1 MSAQAVTTGQSGA
14 SDQPNGVVRPQQGN
28 GHQNAETL
36 GVFLDAAAAPLQ
48 TAEHEEIKHED
59 QRREQTRDSEL
70 LGGPAGSSDRQQT
83 AANAYDGYEMRSGEV
98 DLAGRFSQERQ
109 TGVQIGP
116 QGPVDEVN
124 LAEQTVGVDPGGSIP
139 LSGGGGIQADYH
151 TPRSSM
157 SAGISGFGAACSGA
171 QGQWPGWV
179 TRLGDLFKAP
189 PIPGT
194 WLPSPIPSPPV
205 RQHADLT
212 ARQPMMYGRPA
223 QPADGG
229 RVFPKGRS
237 GYLNNTPSSSSIP
250 AEAIQAEVQR
260 QMGDLL
266 TRLAEVESD
275 NARLQLELSEEKRK
289 ACGDVHQRTAV
300 QHDVPERD
308 PGLQSVRASEHRGD
322 PGELSRQPENR
333 GESWSKIWE
342 GLTAKLPSRPQVG
355 AARGS
360 TSGLPSV
367 LEAKPE
373 PKAASSGDLRRDGGA
388 GSLEGLG
395 VIEAL
400 AQSMRQIQD
409 LQVKALSK
417 GDDDIGSPE
426 AVKTA
431 VTTLPTLGLPEGD
444 QCGLVFQDWIIQ
456 ITTAMQD
463 LSTSSGTWWEGVKTI
478 VVQAYSQWLGATPLE
493 RLGIEPTGSPEL
505 VAGKYLRINAR
516 ACAMVVQAIPEA
528 IKTDLIARRATQ
540 SMPLM
545 MFRLYTLYQ
554 PGGAGERSV
563 ILQRLQGGD
572 RPTTTEECLKQLR
585 SWPRWLQRCQDM
597 GMSVPDGTVLAK
609 GLTNLANG
617 AITQVPDAMFRT
629 QLVRATLRID
639 QQPSLSDVLKYQQHL
654 QAEVENIAAS
664 ASALPT
670 SPSVR
675 ALTATGGASQQSTS
689 GKSPCRY
696 FIKAS
701 GCRRGAKCPYAHD
714 LTSLTKSERAKK
726 CLACGAED
734 HRQRECPTKSGV
746 PQRGRAAAG
755 GSDTPKAGDQRARNA
770 VEPESETSPKAVASI
785 ETAQGQPLT
794 WEAILQAAAKVA
806 GVPPEAKAPSL
817 HVIAIHAVGEQENEN
832 VEAYALVDSGATH
845 PLRRASSIEEWDA
858 SSVVVV
864 HLAGGEVVE
873 LKMNK
878 AGTLLVPIG
887 GSTRTTSTA
896 PIVPLGSLVGV
907 LGYRMEWQGSRCR
920 LIGKEGDVL
929 TLRVRDG
936 CPEITE
942 QQALSLIAR
951 IEEKKLADLRAA
963 TAVTK
968 EKIREAAISLD
979 KTWFDHLI
987 A

>member
-151 TPRSSM
+151 TPR
-157 SAGISGFGAACSGA
+157 
-171 QGQWPGWV
+171 
-179 TRLGDLFKAP
+179 
-189 PIPGT
+189 
-194 WLPSPIPSPPV
+194 
-205 RQHADLT
+205 QHADLT
-212 ARQPMMYGRPA
+212 
-223 QPADGG
+223 
-229 RVFPKGRS
+229 
-237 GYLNNTPSSSSIP
+237 
-250 AEAIQAEVQR
+250 
-260 QMGDLL
+260 
-266 TRLAEVESD
+266 
-275 NARLQLELSEEKRK
+275 ARLQLELSEEKRK
-289 ACGDVHQRTAV
+289 ACGDVHQRLV
-300 QHDVPERD
+300 Q
-308 PGLQSVRASEHRGD
+308 Q
-322 PGELSRQPENR
+322 
-333 GESWSKIWE
+333 
-342 GLTAKLPSRPQVG
+342 G
-355 AARGS
+355 ALR
-360 TSGLPSV
+360 
-367 LEAKPE
+367 
-373 PKAASSGDLRRDGGA
+373 DLRRDGGA

-516 ACAMVVQAIPEA
+516 ACAMVVQAIPEEQA
-528 IKTDLIARRATQ
+528 NAQLSCKG
-540 SMPLM
+540 
-545 MFRLYTLYQ
+545 YK
-554 PGGAGERSV
+554 EV
-563 ILQRLQGGD
+563 IVLQ
-572 RPTTTEECLKQLR
+572 
-585 SWPRWLQRCQDM
+585 
-597 GMSVPDGTVLAK
+597 
-609 GLTNLANG
+609 
-617 AITQVPDAMFRT
+617 
-629 QLVRATLRID
+629 
-639 QQPSLSDVLKYQQHL
+639 
-654 QAEVENIAAS
+654 
-664 ASALPT
+664 
-670 SPSVR
+670 
-675 ALTATGGASQQSTS
+675 
-689 GKSPCRY
+689 
-696 FIKAS
+696 
-701 GCRRGAKCPYAHD
+701 
-714 LTSLTKSERAKK
+714 
-726 CLACGAED
+726 
-734 HRQRECPTKSGV
+734 
-746 PQRGRAAAG
+746 PQRR
-755 GSDTPKAGDQRARNA
+755 SFSTINEWEVSVQAGDQRARNA

>member
-151 TPRSSM
+151 TPR
-157 SAGISGFGAACSGA
+157 
-171 QGQWPGWV
+171 
-179 TRLGDLFKAP
+179 
-189 PIPGT
+189 
-194 WLPSPIPSPPV
+194 
-205 RQHADLT
+205 QHADLT
-212 ARQPMMYGRPA
+212 
-223 QPADGG
+223 
-229 RVFPKGRS
+229 
-237 GYLNNTPSSSSIP
+237 
-250 AEAIQAEVQR
+250 
-260 QMGDLL
+260 
-266 TRLAEVESD
+266 
-275 NARLQLELSEEKRK
+275 ARLQLELSEEKRK
-289 ACGDVHQRTAV
+289 ACGDVHQRLV
-300 QHDVPERD
+300 Q
-308 PGLQSVRASEHRGD
+308 Q
-322 PGELSRQPENR
+322 
-333 GESWSKIWE
+333 
-342 GLTAKLPSRPQVG
+342 G
-355 AARGS
+355 A
-360 TSGLPSV
+360 
-367 LEAKPE
+367 
-373 PKAASSGDLRRDGGA
+373 LRLVIFVA
-388 GSLEGLG
+388 MVVLG
-395 VIEAL
+395 VWK
-400 AQSMRQIQD
+400 
-409 LQVKALSK
+409 VKALSK

-431 VTTLPTLGLPEGD
+431 EE
-444 QCGLVFQDWIIQ
+444 QANAQ
-456 ITTAMQD
+456 
-463 LSTSSGTWWEGVKTI
+463 LSCKGYKEVI
-478 VVQAYSQWLGATPLE
+478 V
-493 RLGIEPTGSPEL
+493 
-505 VAGKYLRINAR
+505 
-516 ACAMVVQAIPEA
+516 
-528 IKTDLIARRATQ
+528 
-540 SMPLM
+540 
-545 MFRLYTLYQ
+545 
-554 PGGAGERSV
+554 
-563 ILQRLQGGD
+563 LQ
-572 RPTTTEECLKQLR
+572 
-585 SWPRWLQRCQDM
+585 
-597 GMSVPDGTVLAK
+597 
-609 GLTNLANG
+609 
-617 AITQVPDAMFRT
+617 
-629 QLVRATLRID
+629 
-639 QQPSLSDVLKYQQHL
+639 
-654 QAEVENIAAS
+654 
-664 ASALPT
+664 
-670 SPSVR
+670 
-675 ALTATGGASQQSTS
+675 
-689 GKSPCRY
+689 
-696 FIKAS
+696 
-701 GCRRGAKCPYAHD
+701 
-714 LTSLTKSERAKK
+714 
-726 CLACGAED
+726 
-734 HRQRECPTKSGV
+734 
-746 PQRGRAAAG
+746 PQRR
-755 GSDTPKAGDQRARNA
+755 SFSTINEWEVSVQAGDQRARNA